1 MAGHPRHAA
10 WSVTAV
16 GKSTKCRRK
25 SMESRRETVEVRGKP
40 SENRGKLPTVKSC
53 LETVEMRGKAPGK
66 CAESRWKTAGDAEI
80 PAAFAYP
87 CPNAEGR
94 EANGKRKRVSFTEWD
109 LVCHFPI
116 RTVTHS

>member
-1 MAGHPRHAA
+1 LHGRPSPSCGVVCNRCREIDEMPPKVH
-10 WSVTAV
+10 
-16 GKSTKCRRK
+16 GKPPGN
-25 SMESRRETVEVRGKP
+25 RGKP

-66 CAESRWKTAGDAEI
+66 CAESRWKTAGDAGI